1 MFTIVTYPW
10 PEPSAHVELTGPQ
23 SEDDSAA
30 SRRDT
35 IDQRRRDLEEM
46 ACWTDWERL
55 AIRWCRFRLAIRE
68 IRRTLRG

>member
-10 PEPSAHVELTGPQ
+10 PATSSHVELTGPQ
-23 SEDDSAA
+23 PQDDSAA
-30 SRRDT
+30 SRGS
-35 IDQRRRDLEEM
+35 IDQRGRDLEEM
-46 ACWTDWERL
+46 VCWSDWERL